1 VKFRGVFFIC
11 VFLVF
16 GLSYPSAWINGV
28 ESGTPE
34 HHFFRAL
41 EINKPGHVFF
51 KFKNVTKTTT
61 TLTGKPIE
69 ILFPKGNEKNWYAK
83 YCFFGF
89 CFTEEA
95 NSNTKLKPGQREE
108 MTGTFFPLPGS
119 KIGEKAKMVLDVW
132 PTNSPEL
139 KERLW
144 FYGVVVDPKTVLL
157 KLNSTTCEINGKQQT
172 LDAKPFINPTTNRT
186 LVPFRFLGETFG
198 AKIQWIEKEKKVTY
212 ELGDEKLTFILGTA
226 EVKMQLGPDYSK
238 MLPLESPS
246 KLTNNRLFVPVRIVS
261 ELLGSMV
268 TWEGSSQS
276 IKIVFPHLPS
286 ENPVILPP
294 K

>member
-1 VKFRGVFFIC
+1 MKSKIVIFGCI
-11 VFLVF
+11 FLIF
-16 GLSYPSAWINGV
+16 AFSYPSTKINGV
-28 ESGTPE
+28 ESGTLE

-41 EINKPGHVFF
+41 EINKPGHIFF
-51 KFKNVTKTTT
+51 KFKNITKTTT
-61 TLTGKPIE
+61 TLTGKPNE

-83 YCFFGF
+83 FCFFGF

-95 NSNTKLKPGQREE
+95 NSNTKLKPGQKEE
-108 MTGTFFPLPGS
+108 MTATFYPLPGS
-119 KIGEKAKMVLDVW
+119 KIGEKAKLVLDLW
-132 PTNSPEL
+132 PTNNPGL

-157 KLNSTTCEINGKQQT
+157 KLNSTTCDINGKQQT
-172 LDAKPFINPTTNRT
+172 LDAKPFLDLNTDRT
-186 LVPFRFLGETFG
+186 MVPFRFLGEAFG
-198 AKIQWIEKEKKVTY
+198 ANVQWIEKEKKVTY
-212 ELGDEKLTFILGTA
+212 ELGDEKLTFILGSSD
-226 EVKMQLGPDYSK
+226 VKMQLGPDYSK

-268 TWEGSSQS
+268 TWDSKTQE

-286 ENPVILPP
+286 ENPVVQP